1 MARVCASVDSVPV
14 ASGML
19 QGRNEERGSTTTTM
33 AGPVEL
39 APTGWRS
46 SSGTS
51 NCPHST
57 VHRLSRLPSRRERR
71 ETAAWVLSQTRRG
84 IVVGLLRPR
93 STRFL
98 AEQSR
103 AGLLLGRCLAALR
116 CSSRA
121 RRAGLDWREFGS
133 RRRDE
138 MGLANTGGTHLS
150 LSLSLS
156 LSLFSYSGLRRE
168 SVPLQLSG
176 QRICPLVSGTDSCSA
191 ARETSPRRPDT
202 ARSVPRLGKIS
213 PKSRLVH
220 TRSQRASDVSG
231 IDRMG
236 QPSALLWAALAP
248 LVLILI
254 VVSLPRYPSQVLH
267 TQS

>member
-1 MARVCASVDSVPV
+1 MGRRRRRWRGPWSWLPRAGDRAAGLAIALTRLYTACLGSRVDVRGARR
-14 ASGML
+14 
-19 QGRNEERGSTTTTM
+19 QRGFCLKLVV
-33 AGPVEL
+33 G
-39 APTGWRS
+39 S
-46 SSGTS
+46 SSD
-51 NCPHST
+51 CCALA
-57 VHRLSRLPSRRERR
+57 RLVSS
-71 ETAAWVLSQTRRG
+71 
-84 IVVGLLRPR
+84 
-93 STRFL
+93 
-98 AEQSR
+98 QSR
-103 AGLLLGRCLAALR
+103 AELDCSWGDASLRCAARLERVERASIGASLAAGAETR
-116 CSSRA
+116 W
-121 RRAGLDWREFGS
+121 GLQTQGE
-133 RRRDE
+133 
-138 MGLANTGGTHLS
+138 LIS